1 MCVCVCIQA
10 VYVNTG
16 SSFLASGVPVS
27 SPPTP
32 ALNAD
37 KLDEAASAAGTPG
50 SATQMEALL
59 RSFDDPCQWRLPG
72 GNSPLSYF
80 AAHGNVKACNSILRS
95 SSSDMLKSMHV
106 RARACMLCCSSLSSS
121 MLRLCYWYSTYWYV
135 HQRIVWFGVLCSI
148 GLFSHY
154 CIVVFDRDHQS
165 QCHVRCVCFEMQA
178 SAFLA
183 PMYALHEYILTQP
196 KPWPRGDDFSELLV
210 SLAKLVPIDIRLPGG
225 KGLTPLHIL
234 AYHGCV
240 DGIKKV
246 LAAPISVNLLYAQTD
261 VQKLCVLHCVFVGV
275 ASESEKLLLLEALLP
290 HHPDCA
296 LEDAWVSSIFQ
307 LFFIPGC
314 FIAPCCC
321 MTGSIGVI
329 FCMQSRFRRLRHT
342 DVKMY
347 FRC

>member
-1 MCVCVCIQA
+1 MPMAAARWQFTSVVFCCTWKCESLQQHPSQLEPRYVKKHACTCSCLYVVLFLFVVCHAAFVLLVRTGMCISALCGSVC
-10 VYVNTG
+10 
-16 SSFLASGVPVS
+16 
-27 SPPTP
+27 
-32 ALNAD
+32 
-37 KLDEAASAAGTPG
+37 
-50 SATQMEALL
+50 
-59 RSFDDPCQWRLPG
+59 
-72 GNSPLSYF
+72 
-80 AAHGNVKACNSILRS
+80 
-95 SSSDMLKSMHV
+95 
-106 RARACMLCCSSLSSS
+106 
-121 MLRLCYWYSTYWYV
+121 
-135 HQRIVWFGVLCSI
+135 
-148 GLFSHY
+148 SHY

-196 KPWPRGDDFSELLV
+196 KPWPRGDDYSELLV

-246 LAAPISVNLLYAQTD
+246 LAAPISVNLLYAQSD